1 MQILVK
7 NKDTLLYDKFEFKCC
22 VGKNGLSYNKKEGD
36 KKTPK
41 GTYALGPVY
50 YRSDRLSKFKTK
62 LKIIKIKNNM
72 SWCDDVNSKFYNKL
86 ININKKI
93 KHEKLYRKSTNYDLL
108 IPIEYNTVKPKKNKG
123 SAIFLHLTNNYKKT
137 QGCIALEKKDM
148 FILLKLINNK
158 TKIKIL

>member
-22 VGKNGLSYNKKEGD
+22 VGKNGISYNKKEGD

-41 GTYALGPVY
+41 GTYTLGPVY

-62 LKIIKIKNNM
+62 LKTIKIKKNM
-72 SWCDDVNSKFYNKL
+72 GWTDDINSKFYNKL
-86 ININKKI
+86 IKINKKI
-93 KHEKLYRKSTNYDLL
+93 KHEKLYRKSTSYDLL
-108 IPIEYNTVKPKKNKG
+108 VPIKYNTVKPKKNKG

-137 QGCIALEKKDM
+137 LGCIALKKKDM
-148 FILLKLINNK
+148 LILLKLINNK
-158 TKIKIL
+158 TKIRIL